1 MPTATATTTMLHLLV
16 ATFFVAILVDI
27 PYLWMRIDFHKAFFQ
42 NVQKSPLTV
51 RLAPAAFVYVFFAI
65 ALVFV
70 ALKPA
75 ASLRDAVLRGASV
88 GAVMYGFYDATNFA
102 TLTGWTWNMA
112 IFDTLWGATA
122 GALVTAIVHTFRM

>member
-1 MPTATATTTMLHLLV
+1 MSTLHLFV
-16 ATFFVAILVDI
+16 ATFLAAILIDL
-27 PYLWMRIDFHKAFFQ
+27 PYLWARLDFHKAFFL

-51 RLAPAAFVYVFFAI
+51 RPLPVALVYVLFAI

-75 ASLRDAVLRGASV
+75 VSLKDAAMRGAAV
-88 GAVMYGFYDATNFA
+88 GAVMYGFYDATNLA

-112 IFDTLWGATA
+112 IVDTMWGATA
-122 GALVTAIVHTFRM
+122 GALITSLLYTFVL